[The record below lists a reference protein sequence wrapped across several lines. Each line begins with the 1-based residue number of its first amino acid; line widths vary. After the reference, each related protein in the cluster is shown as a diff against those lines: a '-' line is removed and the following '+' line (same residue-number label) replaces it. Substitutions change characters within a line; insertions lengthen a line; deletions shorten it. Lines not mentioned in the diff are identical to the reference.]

1 MPTFKMPTTR
11 IPSPSPSISTMR
23 CSGIWRRTTR
33 GGGAG
38 CGEFAGIGAG
48 ERQPDGEGA
57 GGARAEGAGRR
68 GLRRCG
74 GSRARGVTGG
84 GGGGAALAA
93 ATRRPGSSD
102 DTRPQPGTDRART
115 LSKQCSEAPG
125 GAAGGSATDGEAGRA
140 RPRGEPATLS
150 PDSASFCLANVAA
163 KGSFGAAPRLP
174 RRRPAVGVAWGDRRP
189 LGEGGGSGP
198 RAPGSVPEG
207 EAPSLE
213 DLGA

>member
-1 MPTFKMPTTR
+1 MEEGPGVE
-11 IPSPSPSISTMR
+11 SLEE
-23 CSGIWRRTTR
+23 SGLGSWSRTARELAAR
-33 GGGAG
+33 G
-38 CGEFAGIGAG
+38 
-48 ERQPDGEGA
+48 
-57 GGARAEGAGRR
+57 AEGAGRR

-93 ATRRPGSSD
+93 ATRPPGSSD

-125 GAAGGSATDGEAGRA
+125 GAAGGSATDCEAGRA

-150 PDSASFCLANVAA
+150 PNSASFCLANVAA
-163 KGSFGAAPRLP
+163 KGSFGGAPRLP
-174 RRRPAVGVAWGDRRP
+174 PRRPAVGVGWGDRRP

-198 RAPGSVPEG
+198 RAPESVPEG
-207 EAPSLE
+207 DAPRLE
-213 DLGA
+213 DPGA